1 MDGQTNGRMDGWMNM
16 KVLINKMDGD
26 KNTSMSCGGG
36 EDAAKA
42 TEGLMMGHKT
52 RSCLPSRGRD
62 HKAGLGGERP
72 RWCCPFTVGRK
83 ASVTKGKKVS
93 LKTEPDTRTTT
104 QDQRDVSWDWR
115 SNICLQSNFF
125 QEFKMFL
132 WILKCGIIFSE
143 FCCSIPKIPRT
154 DSFWLWVVVLF
165 WNTKSKLGVNLVCN
179 NR

>member
-1 MDGQTNGRMDGWMNM
+1 
-16 KVLINKMDGD
+16 MDGD

-83 ASVTKGKKVS
+83 ASVTEGKKVS
-93 LKTEPDTRTTT
+93 LKLNPTPEQPLTTS
-104 QDQRDVSWDWR
+104 DGS
-115 SNICLQSNFF
+115 
-125 QEFKMFL
+125 
-132 WILKCGIIFSE
+132 
-143 FCCSIPKIPRT
+143 
-154 DSFWLWVVVLF
+154 
-165 WNTKSKLGVNLVCN
+165 
-179 NR
+179 